1 MALNESKAIQAKE
14 KSEAATPAEQMRPGL
29 VFNPNVDIYETEK
42 EIFVLAD
49 MPGVKAKNLSI
60 DLKDNLLTLDGDVEE
75 QASSKEE
82 VLAREYQTGRY
93 FRQFSISQQVDQAK
107 IKAEIK
113 DGVLRLTLPKAEA
126 AVPRKIQVKG

>member
-82 VLAREYQTGRY
+82 VLAREYQIGRY